1 MSIFKAMQLTCPVC
15 RKAFDYEAVH
25 SVNADRRPDLRA
37 AILDGSFQQ
46 VDCPSCRTRFR
57 LDPSFNYLDVGK
69 GLWIAAEPVTGLADW
84 KQREDHARE
93 LFDNAYG
100 AGASG
105 MAREIGSGMKARVT
119 FGWPALREKV
129 LIAESGL
136 DDVSVEACKAAAM
149 RVQSELPFSGHADL
163 RLVAVK
169 GDRLVFAWIDPAD
182 GEAGQT
188 LAVSR
193 SLHDEIAADE
203 AGDYFEF
210 KSDYEG
216 AFFVDLN
223 RMLITQP
230 A

>member
-1 MSIFKAMQLTCPVC
+1 
-15 RKAFDYEAVH
+15 
-25 SVNADRRPDLRA
+25 
-37 AILDGSFQQ
+37 
-46 VDCPSCRTRFR
+46 
-57 LDPSFNYLDVGK
+57 
-69 GLWIAAEPVTGLADW
+69 
-84 KQREDHARE
+84 
-93 LFDNAYG
+93 
-100 AGASG
+100 
-105 MAREIGSGMKARVT
+105 
-119 FGWPALREKV
+119 
-129 LIAESGL
+129 
-136 DDVSVEACKAAAM
+136 M
-149 RVQSELPFSGHADL
+149 RVQSELPFPGDADL

-182 GEAGQT
+182 GEAGET

-210 KSDYEG
+210 KRDYEG